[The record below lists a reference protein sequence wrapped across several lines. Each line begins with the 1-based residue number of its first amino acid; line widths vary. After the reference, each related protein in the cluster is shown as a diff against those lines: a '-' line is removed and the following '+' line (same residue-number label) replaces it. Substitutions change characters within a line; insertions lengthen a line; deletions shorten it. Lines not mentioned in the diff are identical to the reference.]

1 MFIEYLN
8 NNREACGHIG
18 LGLGPFLKFYPFK
31 DVATWWKN
39 TQLAI
44 PIFFS
49 QISNEFSSVLWWFH
63 TRKIQRR
70 GHGFEPNCWNP
81 TTTLV
86 DLGRCPNDEGK
97 LQLWW
102 ENTVKVGEFLV
113 WESEVND
120 GEEKWASIRGKK
132 ADWEES
138 SNLKIMTS

>member
-1 MFIEYLN
+1 MNSHQFFDGSIPE
-8 NNREACGHIG
+8 RFKEEAMD
-18 LGLGPFLKFYPFK
+18 L
-31 DVATWWKN
+31 
-39 TQLAI
+39 
-44 PIFFS
+44 
-49 QISNEFSSVLWWFH
+49 
-63 TRKIQRR
+63 
-70 GHGFEPNCWNP
+70 NP

-138 SNLKIMTS
+138 SNLKIMT